1 MDCNDIL
8 YTSFLKWLGAEET
21 QKLPNGVYIKFKKPD
36 RIRNLVEFETFLDI
50 YIVEVIND
58 FEAIFTFE
66 AFETMVHNY
75 KAPFMAR
82 EF

>member
-21 QKLPNGVYIKFKKPD
+21 QKLPNGV
-36 RIRNLVEFETFLDI
+36 ETFLDI

>member
-8 YTSFLKWLGAEET
+8 YTSFLKWLEAEET
-21 QKLPNGVYIKFKKPD
+21 QKLPNGVYIKFKKPNI
-36 RIRNLVEFETFLDI
+36 IRDLVEFEIFDI